1 MDHGVQADGDY
12 QSTITMRN
20 RRSDDVWQLTDTSGD
35 ISWTVGGKKG
45 GGGGMWLTVLHDLT
59 AGVGGERIPPW
70 LTTTSSGLQ
79 LEKSNAI

>member
-1 MDHGVQADGDY
+1 
-12 QSTITMRN
+12 
-20 RRSDDVWQLTDTSGD
+20 
-35 ISWTVGGKKG
+35 
-45 GGGGMWLTVLHDLT
+45 MWLTVLHDLT